1 MMFKKYFALPFLM
14 LVLVAG
20 LAACNDD
27 EDQEE
32 NNDNEDTTS
41 EIAPDEVVATVNDEE
56 ILAEEW
62 LMLSDSIAQQQ
73 MMQLQQAGINP
84 ESEEG
89 KEYVEQIEKGAEDQ
103 ALEQLIQ
110 QEAILQKAKT
120 ADFTVDSE
128 DIDAKYEETKGQFET
143 EEAFETA
150 LENNSLTK
158 ESYKE
163 SIEEQLLT
171 QNYLDENMDS
181 VEVSNEDV
189 QKAYD
194 EYKTR
199 QENQGGDVQ
208 AFEDVEQQIRESLK
222 REEENRQ
229 IQKIIQSVMDE
240 TDVER
245 LI

>member
-1 MMFKKYFALPFLM
+1 MFKKYFALPFLM

-222 REEENRQ
+222 SEEENKQ